1 MKFSKKSILIIS
13 VIFYVLLNSHLAIS
27 GELIP
32 FLKGQW
38 IGTVLY
44 QATNSGFTSS
54 SDSLNVNISEQSG
67 LNFKGNTEAK
77 NNGKKNLWLFE
88 GYLGKRGRNICFIN
102 QSNKK
107 VMVGY
112 MISYNFI
119 KLYSWDDQNNRAI
132 VYILR
137 KKESVDN

>member
-13 VIFYVLLNSHLAIS
+13 MIFYVLLNSHLAIG

-44 QATNSGFTSS
+44 QATYSGFTSS

-77 NNGKKNLWLFE
+77 NNGKKNLWFFE

-107 VMVGY
+107 MMVGY

-137 KKESVDN
+137 KIETDK